1 MSNKS
6 QMILDAFEHTAESW
20 SRLAGHEKLMIVCAA
35 DKCYDWGDDEKS
47 FSHPRLEYNYDRNGC
62 FENTPVIQDVLQ
74 PYSVADG
81 VKKGKKRGVK
91 KYHGKLEMGDVS
103 AEVEQSS
110 I

>member
-1 MSNKS
+1 
-6 QMILDAFEHTAESW
+6 MILDAFEHTAERW
-20 SRLAGHEKLMIVCAA
+20 SRLAGHEKGHEKLMIVCAA
-35 DKCYDWGDDEKS
+35 EKCYDWGDDEKS

>member
-6 QMILDAFEHTAESW
+6 ATILDAFERTAESW
-20 SRLAGHEKLMIVCAA
+20 SGLAGHEKLMIVCAA
-35 DKCYDWGDDEKS
+35 DRCYDWGDDEKS
-47 FSHPRLEYNYDRNGC
+47 FSHPRLEYHYDRNGC

-74 PYSVADG
+74 PYSEADG
-81 VKKGKKRGVK
+81 KKKRVK